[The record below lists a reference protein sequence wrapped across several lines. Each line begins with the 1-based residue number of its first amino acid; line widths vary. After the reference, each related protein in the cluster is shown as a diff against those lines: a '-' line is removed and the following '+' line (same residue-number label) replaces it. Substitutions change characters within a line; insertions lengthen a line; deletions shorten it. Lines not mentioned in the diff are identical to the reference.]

1 MAVVLTFGV
10 HSLIDWTW
18 FVPGT
23 AVAALVCAGW
33 LAARGPI
40 EAPVGRRAHRRL
52 MTRSPGGAAL
62 VAGVVVLAAV
72 LAWGIVQPLRSTD
85 SDNAAFTAAAR
96 GDTAAALTDARE
108 AQASDPVS
116 VDPLWL
122 QAAIYRGAGDPAA
135 ARRALMK
142 AASIQPSN
150 PETWQR
156 LGCYDL
162 QRGRSAASRAE
173 LARAL
178 RLAPGQTQMRNDPG
192 AFCASVDG

>member
-1 MAVVLTFGV
+1 
-10 HSLIDWTW
+10 
-18 FVPGT
+18 
-23 AVAALVCAGW
+23 
-33 LAARGPI
+33 
-40 EAPVGRRAHRRL
+40 

-122 QAAIYRGAGDPAA
+122 QAAIYRGAGGSGRRPARVDEGGLDPAIEPRDVA
-135 ARRALMK
+135 AAGLLRPAAGPERGIARRARAGAEAGSRPDPDAHRSWRFLC
-142 AASIQPSN
+142 
-150 PETWQR
+150 
-156 LGCYDL
+156 LG
-162 QRGRSAASRAE
+162 
-173 LARAL
+173 
-178 RLAPGQTQMRNDPG
+178 
-192 AFCASVDG
+192 